1 MEEMKLE
8 RHVGQEENMKKDNVF
23 WGIILILAACYIIIN
38 NLGFMPDVNV
48 VRLGVAVICAVV
60 FVKSLFRMEFGGML
74 FSLAI
79 LAILFDEQLG
89 ITAITPWPVLVAALL
104 GSIGLNMIFGNN
116 ISVHKKGMGKVHHSV
131 NEDYVSGDDVTINGL
146 FNGYKKNI
154 SSDNFTQAR
163 VKCKF
168 SGMEISFDDAV
179 IQSGRAVVDLELL
192 FSGVEFYIPYSWKVE
207 NNTNCIFGGFE
218 EHRSRSESGEGP
230 TIAFEG
236 DVRFS
241 GVEVY
246 RI

>member
-1 MEEMKLE
+1 
-8 RHVGQEENMKKDNVF
+8 MKKDNVF
-23 WGIILILAACYIIIN
+23 WGIVLILAACYIIIN
-38 NLGFMPDVNV
+38 NFGFMPDVNV

-60 FVKSLFRMEFGGML
+60 FFKSLIRLEFGGML

-79 LAILFDEQLG
+79 LAILFDEPLG

-104 GSIGLNMIFGNN
+104 GSIGLNMIFGNRVN
-116 ISVHKKGMGKVHHSV
+116 AYKRGKNKKWDGV
-131 NEDYVSGDDVTINGL
+131 NEDYVSGDDIVINGL

-154 SSDNFTQAR
+154 SSDDFNRAT
-163 VKCKF
+163 VNCKF

-179 IQSGRAVVDLELL
+179 IQGGRAVVNLEVL
-192 FSGVEFYIPYSWKVE
+192 FSGVEFYIPCSWKVE

-218 EHRSRSESGEGP
+218 EHRSRNESEEGP
-230 TIAFEG
+230 TIVFEG